1 MQNAERATGSVT
13 WRSTFCLLPFA
24 FCLLPSRAAAAEE
37 LGPFLAVHQKASALG
52 AEKKWAEAAK
62 VYTAFVTANE
72 GDACAPLA
80 AALQGITLLRELNQA
95 APAREA
101 FLRAAKASASDALGL
116 ATRDLARGWLAR
128 LQMVQLDAAL
138 RRYWTDKI
146 EYPEK
151 LAALVESKLVLAE
164 LIVDPWGKPF
174 VYATRPLKAAPAL
187 PRQAYTLACS
197 AIEGDSRSLKAA
209 LAATAALPA
218 KFQLKAIGGVKP
230 LAALIAFA
238 EDRTKKPVNLAE
250 GEKLDGAT
258 LVKLTPQGA
267 ILFEGGAVAVLA
279 R

>member
-1 MQNAERATGSVT
+1 MAALRHK
-13 WRSTFCLLPFA
+13 LLCA
-24 FCLLPSRAAAAEE
+24 ALLTIAAGRGTAVAGED
-37 LGPFLAVHQKASALG
+37 LAPFLAAHRKAEALA

-62 VYTAFVTANE
+62 AYGAFGAANE
-72 GDACAPLA
+72 EDACAPLA
-80 AALQGITLLRELNQA
+80 SALQGIILLREMNQA

-101 FLRAAKASASDALGL
+101 FLRAAKAPASDRLGL
-116 ATRDLARGWLAR
+116 ATRELARGWLAR

-138 RRYWTDKI
+138 RLYWKDRI
-146 EYPEK
+146 EYPAK
-151 LAALVESKLVLAE
+151 LEALVERKLIPPE
-164 LIVDPWGKPF
+164 LLVDPWGKPF
-174 VYATRPLKAAPAL
+174 AYTTGALKAVPDL
-187 PRQAYTLACS
+187 PRQTYSLRCT

-209 LAATAALPA
+209 LAQTAVLPG

-238 EDRTKKPVNLAE
+238 DDKTKKPVNLAE

-267 ILFEGGAVAVLA
+267 ILMEGGAVAVLA

>member
-1 MQNAERATGSVT
+1 M
-13 WRSTFCLLPFA
+13 PF
-24 FCLLPSRAAAAEE
+24 SSAAGEDLA
-37 LGPFLAVHQKASALG
+37 PFLAVHQKASALG

-62 VYTAFVTANE
+62 AYAAFAAASE
-72 GDACAPLA
+72 SDACAPLA
-80 AALQGITLLRELNQA
+80 AALQGIILLRQLNQA

-101 FLRAAKASASDALGL
+101 FLRAAKAAAGDKFGL

-151 LAALVESKLVLAE
+151 LDALVERKLVPPE
-164 LIVDPWGKPF
+164 LLVDPWGKPF
-174 VYATRPLKAAPAL
+174 AYAARPLKARPDL
-187 PRQAYTLACS
+187 PRQAYTLSCS

-209 LAATAALPA
+209 LATTEALPK
-218 KFQLKAIGGVKP
+218 KFLLRGIPAGPQLTAT
-230 LAALIAFA
+230 IAFA
-238 EDRTKKPVNLAE
+238 EDKTRTAVNRVE
-250 GEKLDGAT
+250 GEKVNGAT

-267 ILFEGGAVAVLA
+267 IIIEGGAVAALA